1 MATALALQIAKAITD
16 AIVTGDIA
24 DGEHMSAQKL
34 ADRFGV
40 SRSPVRE
47 ALHLLAA
54 EGYAV
59 QQAQRGFFA
68 HFEPAMRSAGEG
80 RAQELPFEAPN
91 TYQRMADDWLSD
103 RLPAEVTEQM
113 LKERYGLTKSQLN
126 DILMR
131 AAREGW
137 AEPRPGY
144 GWNLLPVAKTPE
156 AFEQAYRFRMVLEP
170 AAMLEPTFQLDRKV
184 LDDLKRQ
191 QSRMLETD
199 IERLPGERL
208 MELSANFHEELIKL
222 SGNPFFHQALVRINR
237 MRRLME
243 YRSRVDR
250 RRLYGQCRQHL
261 EIVALLESG
270 DPVAASYTMRKHLIG
285 ALKAKSPLILGDN
298 GAAAINREDW
308 PLQEN

>member
-1 MATALALQIAKAITD
+1 MATALALHIAKAITD
-16 AIVTGDIA
+16 AIVTGDIVE
-24 DGEHMSAQKL
+24 GEHLSAQKL

-47 ALHLLAA
+47 ALQMLAE
-54 EGYAV
+54 EGFAT
-59 QQAQRGFFA
+59 QKAQRGFFA
-68 HFEPAMRSAGEG
+68 RRG
-80 RAQELPFEAPN
+80 RAAGDASGELPFEAPN
-91 TYQRMADDWLSD
+91 TYQRIADDWLSD

-113 LKERYGLTKSQLN
+113 LKDRYALTRSQLN

-131 AAREGW
+131 AVREGW

-156 AFEQAYRFRMVLEP
+156 AFEQAYRFRMVIEP
-170 AAMLEPTFQLDRKV
+170 AAMLEPTFHLDRAV
-184 LDDLKRQ
+184 LDELKRQ

-208 MELSANFHEELIKL
+208 MELSANFHEELIRL
-222 SGNPFFHQALVRINR
+222 SGNPFFHQALVRVNR

-243 YRSRVDR
+243 YRARVDR
-250 RRLYGQCRQHL
+250 RRLYSQCRQHL

-270 DPVAASYTMRKHLIG
+270 DTVAASYTMRKHLVG
-285 ALKAKSPLILGDN
+285 ALKAKSPLVLSEN
-298 GAAAINREDW
+298 GPEEKIG
-308 PLQEN
+308 L

>member
-1 MATALALQIAKAITD
+1 MATALALHIAKAITD
-16 AIVTGDIA
+16 AIVTGDIVE
-24 DGEHMSAQKL
+24 GEHLSAQKL

-47 ALHLLAA
+47 ALQMLAE
-54 EGYAV
+54 EGFAA
-59 QQAQRGFFA
+59 QKAQRGFFA
-68 HFEPAMRSAGEG
+68 RRG
-80 RAQELPFEAPN
+80 RAAGDASGELPFEAPN
-91 TYQRMADDWLSD
+91 TYQRIADDWLSD

-113 LKERYGLTKSQLN
+113 LKDRYALTRSQLN

-131 AAREGW
+131 AVREGW

-156 AFEQAYRFRMVLEP
+156 AFEQAYRFRMVIEP
-170 AAMLEPTFQLDRKV
+170 AAMLEPTFHLDRTV
-184 LDDLKRQ
+184 LDELKRQ

-208 MELSANFHEELIKL
+208 MELSANFHEELIRL
-222 SGNPFFHQALVRINR
+222 SGNPFFHQALVRVNR

-243 YRSRVDR
+243 YRARVDR
-250 RRLYGQCRQHL
+250 RRLYSQCRQHL

-270 DPVAASYTMRKHLIG
+270 DTVAASYTMRKHLVG
-285 ALKAKSPLILGDN
+285 ALKAKSPLVLSEN
-298 GAAAINREDW
+298 GPEEEIG
-308 PLQEN
+308 L